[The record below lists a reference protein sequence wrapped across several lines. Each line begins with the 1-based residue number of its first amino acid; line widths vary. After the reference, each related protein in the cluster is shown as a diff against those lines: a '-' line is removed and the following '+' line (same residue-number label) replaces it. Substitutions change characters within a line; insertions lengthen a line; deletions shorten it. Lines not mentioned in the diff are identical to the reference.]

1 MKQHPKVMVCISTKQ
16 NTVNILPFLQ
26 FDMDLLILL
35 ETHYAAKQEWSKGIR
50 AVVEDQGKKTLV
62 YTIEEGTKLEE
73 MLHRIR
79 GIVDPYLRV
88 CWNIGGGQKMQ
99 QLAFF
104 RVFHERLEH
113 GIADWACY
121 ADPQSRKMFK
131 ITGDR
136 SNLLSSAVPLNVPID
151 LWIIIKIFGLEQ
163 QKNNTPRLLWERV
176 AKDDASQQ
184 EASAY
189 ADTADFWNTS
199 IRKKL
204 TQWSFTHKG
213 EKPTVLE
220 GLKHGFP
227 DYFERVVQFEVIK
240 LLAENPE
247 SHCVNEAW
255 ANVRVK
261 DKRGVEI
268 AEWDVVLVTDFGTLI
283 ILDAKTGQFGQKDE
297 DARLYN
303 LERATGVYGQ
313 FWLVIPYMKED
324 MDDEAFWTAFG
335 DKGKEA
341 RLQPF
346 KLNELKSKLL
356 AVTGQSHSVFI
367 QKGRKNKVKIISAA
381 QAQETKDEKTM
392 ELLDIKML
400 LETLHLKRMDNQ

>member
-1 MKQHPKVMVCISTKQ
+1 
-16 NTVNILPFLQ
+16 
-26 FDMDLLILL
+26 
-35 ETHYAAKQEWSKGIR
+35 
-50 AVVEDQGKKTLV
+50 
-62 YTIEEGTKLEE
+62 
-73 MLHRIR
+73 
-79 GIVDPYLRV
+79 
-88 CWNIGGGQKMQ
+88 
-99 QLAFF
+99 
-104 RVFHERLEH
+104 
-113 GIADWACY
+113 
-121 ADPQSRKMFK
+121 
-131 ITGDR
+131 
-136 SNLLSSAVPLNVPID
+136 
-151 LWIIIKIFGLEQ
+151 
-163 QKNNTPRLLWERV
+163 LWERET
-176 AKDDASQQ
+176 KDDSSKQ
-184 EASAY
+184 EACAY
-189 ADTADFWNTS
+189 ADTAEFWNINS
-199 IRKKL
+199 RKKL
-204 TQWSFTHKG
+204 TQWSFTHEG

-220 GLKHGFP
+220 GLKHGFA

-324 MDDEAFWTAFG
+324 MDDEAFWTVFG

-392 ELLDIKML
+392 ELLDIKTL
-400 LETLHLKRMDNQ
+400 LETLHLKRMDRG